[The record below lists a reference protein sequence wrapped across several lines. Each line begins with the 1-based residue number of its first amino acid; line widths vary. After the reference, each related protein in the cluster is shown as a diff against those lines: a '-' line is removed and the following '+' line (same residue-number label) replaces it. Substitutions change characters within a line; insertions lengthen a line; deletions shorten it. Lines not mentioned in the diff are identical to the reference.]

1 LEQTHTAIERRSLAT
16 ASLFSMT
23 EKIGRAFSGGEDGYS
38 RLVSAAFRGS
48 DYMDDK
54 AAR

>member
-1 LEQTHTAIERRSLAT
+1 
-16 ASLFSMT
+16 MT
-23 EKIGRAFSGGEDGYS
+23 EKIGRVFSGGEDGYS

-48 DYMDDK
+48 GYMNDK